1 MGHRNHILI
10 TGVISILCLMF
21 GGWYQKQFLAG
32 KPDLEIVAQ
41 PREMIIENDR
51 VIQGLKILSGNAELN
66 QLAKY
71 TFTLR
76 NNGDTTFN
84 EGIFGPNPVIIKFA
98 SPIMG
103 IRVEEKSPSSLSCS
117 VYTDEQ
123 GGSVIIQPESIFNP
137 NSSIT
142 FSVFAT
148 EIHDQ
153 PYDVEDINVPGVTK
167 ITVTQHD
174 ATQIMIK
181 NKIRKDM
188 KALFFSL
195 YFIYFALFGFL
206 AIGIHSR
213 KKSIKSG
220 IEEEIKDTE
229 WKMAMLQKNEGGDK
243 PPDASFAAKLANEAF
258 EDNIKNLKSLE
269 DKFSKGDGIN
279 RLLLG
284 YAIIGQIAI
293 VIFVITIT
301 IVK

>member
-1 MGHRNHILI
+1 MGNRNYILV

-21 GGWYQKQFLAG
+21 GGWYQKRFLAG
-32 KPDLEIVAQ
+32 KPGLEIVAQ
-41 PREMIIENDR
+41 PKEMIIENDR
-51 VIQGLKILSGNAELN
+51 IIQGLKIVSGDAELN

-76 NNGDTTFN
+76 NSGDTTFN
-84 EGIFGPNPVIIKFA
+84 EGTFGPSPVIIKFE

-103 IRVEEKSPSSLSCS
+103 MRVEEKSPSSLACT

-123 GGSVIIQPESIFNP
+123 GGSVIIQPESILNP

-142 FSVFAT
+142 FSVFTT

-153 PYDVEDINVPGVTK
+153 PYVVEDINIPGVTK
-167 ITVTQHD
+167 ITVKQHD
-174 ATQIMIK
+174 VTQIMIK
-181 NKIRKDM
+181 NKIKKDM

-206 AIGIHSR
+206 AVGINSR

-220 IEEEIKDTE
+220 IEEEIKDSE
-229 WKMAMLQKNEGGDK
+229 WKITMLQKNESGDK
-243 PPDASFAAKLANEAF
+243 LPDASFAAKLANEAF
-258 EDNIKNLKSLE
+258 EDNIKNLESLE
-269 DKFSKGDGIN
+269 DKFSKGDRIN